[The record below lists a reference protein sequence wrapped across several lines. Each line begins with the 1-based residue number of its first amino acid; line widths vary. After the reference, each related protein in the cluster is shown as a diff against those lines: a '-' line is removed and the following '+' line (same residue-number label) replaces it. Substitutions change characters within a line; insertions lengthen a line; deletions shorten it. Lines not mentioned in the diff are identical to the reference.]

1 MCGLA
6 AIVCG
11 AADFPTPRRLSLVA
25 EALKH
30 RGPDDSGTEN
40 FQQKRGI
47 SVGLVHTRLSIID
60 LTQSGHQPFHS
71 ADGNWRL
78 IFNGEIYNYLE
89 LRHELSAAGI
99 HFETE
104 SDTEVLLW
112 AWRVWG
118 TSSLK
123 RLRGMFSFVV
133 VDLGKKSLVAVRD
146 PFGIKP
152 LYLGQVGS
160 GWGFASEIRALRI
173 LTGQGRT
180 MDHQV
185 AYEYLTSG
193 IYDRGSETFFNGVS
207 SLPPGHIA
215 VIDFSGEVVD
225 MEVSSWFERPS
236 TSQIEIGWEEAKD
249 SLRHKLEH
257 SVRLHLRADVGL
269 GVALSG
275 GLDSSVLTALIRKIE
290 PDKEINTF
298 SFVAPGSQS
307 DESYWSNTVANHL
320 GTNQHLVAPTGREVS
335 QDIDDV
341 VFAQGE
347 PFGSLSIYAQY
358 AIYRTARD
366 SGLKVIIDGQGG
378 DEAFAGYFG
387 YPEARVRS
395 LLKAGDLTGAVS
407 LLRNWSG
414 YPKHKLSNA
423 IASLLGTY
431 LEGNPSLIALARS
444 TRSQVYPWLRT
455 KVLRD
460 YQIASDQIEL
470 EELYFRGPVE
480 NRFLANRL
488 SSALFSG
495 EMLNLLRHG
504 DRNSMRWSVESRVPY
519 LDLDLVSLA
528 QSLPE
533 QYLLS
538 PTGETKSILRHAMRD
553 LLPDEVLFR
562 KDKVGFEAPD
572 LQWIR
577 QMSDRAPALTVGL
590 ERIAWIDNQIVN
602 QKLQEVLD
610 GKRTYSHVYWRL
622 VNLAKWAKIYL

>member
-6 AIVCG
+6 AVVC
-11 AADFPTPRRLSLVA
+11 ATSDFPEPERLRTVA
-25 EALKH
+25 EALRH
-30 RGPDDSGTEN
+30 RGPDDSGSEN
-40 FQQKRGI
+40 FQDKGI
-47 SVGLVHTRLSIID
+47 SVGLIHTRLSIID
-60 LTQSGHQPFHS
+60 LTQSGHQPFQS

-89 LRHELSAAGI
+89 LKQELSSIGV
-99 HFETE
+99 HFETQ

-123 RLRGMFSFVV
+123 KLRGMFSFVV
-133 VDLGKKSLVAVRD
+133 VDLVKKSLVAVRD

-173 LTGQGRT
+173 LTGQGGD
-180 MDHQV
+180 MNHQV

-193 IYDRGSETFFNGVS
+193 IYDRGSDTFFSGAS
-207 SLPPGHIA
+207 SLPPGHMA
-215 VIDFSGEVVD
+215 VVDFSGAVANLKVD
-225 MEVSSWFERPS
+225 AWFERPS
-236 TSQIEIGWEEAKD
+236 TIQINISWEEAQE
-249 SLRHKLEH
+249 SLRQKLEQ

-290 PDKEINTF
+290 PDAEIKTF

-307 DESYWSNTVANHL
+307 DESYWSNAVSNHL
-320 GTNQHLVAPTGREVS
+320 GTNQHLVAPTGHEVS
-335 QDIDDV
+335 KDIDDV

-358 AIYRTARD
+358 AIYRTASE

-395 LLKAGDLTGAVS
+395 LLEAGNLTGAI
-407 LLRNWSG
+407 LLLKNWSG
-414 YPKHKLSNA
+414 YPKHKVSNA

-431 LEGNPSLIALARS
+431 LEGKPRMSALARS
-444 TRSQVYPWLRT
+444 TRSKVDPWLKT
-455 KVLRD
+455 KVLSD
-460 YQIASDQIEL
+460 YEIASGQTTL
-470 EELYFRGPVE
+470 ENLLTQGPLKHRYLSE
-480 NRFLANRL
+480 RL

-519 LDLDLVSLA
+519 LDLELVALA

-538 PTGETKSILRHAMRD
+538 QAGETKSILRHAMREF
-553 LLPDEVLFR
+553 LPAEVLFR
-562 KDKVGFEAPD
+562 RDKVGFEAPD
-572 LQWIR
+572 IQWLR
-577 QMSDRAPALTVGL
+577 QMSDHASALTEGL
-590 ERIAWIDNQIVN
+590 ENIPWIDKVVVDRS
-602 QKLQEVLD
+602 LQGVLD
-610 GKRTYSHVYWRL
+610 GKKTYSNVLWRL
-622 VNLAKWAKIYL
+622 VNLAKWYKTSI

>member
-6 AIVCG
+6 AVVCQAG
-11 AADFPTPRRLSLVA
+11 DFPDPKRLQSVVEELR
-25 EALKH
+25 H
-30 RGPDDSGTEN
+30 RGPDDSGSEN
-40 FQQKRGI
+40 FHDQGI
-47 SVGLVHTRLSIID
+47 SVCLIHTRLSIID
-60 LTQSGHQPFHS
+60 LTQSGHQPFQS
-71 ADGNWRL
+71 SDGKWRL
-78 IFNGEIYNYLE
+78 LFNGEIYNYLE
-89 LRHELSAAGI
+89 LRQELRALGI
-99 HFETE
+99 NFESQ

-118 TSSLK
+118 TGALGK
-123 RLRGMFSFVV
+123 LRGMFSFVV
-133 VDLGKKSLVAVRD
+133 LDLEEKSMLAVRD

-152 LYLGQVGS
+152 LFMGQVGS
-160 GWGFASEIRALRI
+160 GWGFASEIRALR
-173 LTGQGRT
+173 T
-180 MDHQV
+180 MSGTSARMNHQV
-185 AYEYLTSG
+185 AYKYLTSG
-193 IYDRGSETFFNGVS
+193 VYDAGSETFFSGVS
-207 SLPPGHIA
+207 ALPPGHLA
-215 VIDFSGEVVD
+215 VVGFSSGVIDFKVVR
-225 MEVSSWFERPS
+225 WFERPS
-236 TSQIEIGWEEAKD
+236 TSQVQISWENAKD
-249 SLRHKLEH
+249 SLRHKMEQ

-290 PDKEINTF
+290 PEAEINTF
-298 SFVAPGSQS
+298 SFVSPGSQS
-307 DESYWSNTVANHL
+307 DESYWSNAVATHL
-320 GTNQHLVAPTGREVS
+320 GTKQHLVAPTGEQVA

-341 VFAQGE
+341 VYAQGE

-366 SGLKVIIDGQGG
+366 SGLKVVIDGQGG

-395 LLKAGDLTGAVS
+395 LLKAGDLTGAIS

-431 LEGNPSLIALARS
+431 LEGNPSLIALVRS
-444 TRSQVYPWLRT
+444 TSSKVDPWLKT
-455 KVLRD
+455 KVFSD
-460 YQIASDQIEL
+460 YEIAPGQIALENLLTQGPIEHRYL
-470 EELYFRGPVE
+470 TK
-480 NRFLANRL
+480 RL

-538 PTGETKSILRHAMRD
+538 KAGETKSILRHAMRG

-562 KDKVGFEAPD
+562 RDKVGFEAPD

-577 QMSDRAPALTVGL
+577 QMSDRAPALTEGL
-590 ERIAWIDNQIVN
+590 EKIAWIDNQIVN

-610 GKRTYSHVYWRL
+610 GKRAYSNVFWRL
-622 VNLAKWAKIYL
+622 VNLAKWAKFYL

>member
-6 AIVCG
+6 AVVC
-11 AADFPTPRRLSLVA
+11 ATSDFPEPERLRSVA
-25 EALKH
+25 EALRH
-30 RGPDDSGTEN
+30 RGPDDSGSEN
-40 FQQKRGI
+40 FQDRGI
-47 SVGLVHTRLSIID
+47 SVGLIHTRLSIID
-60 LTQSGHQPFHS
+60 LTQSGHQPFQS

-89 LRHELSAAGI
+89 LKQELSALGV
-99 HFETE
+99 HFETQ

-123 RLRGMFSFVV
+123 KLRGMFSFVV
-133 VDLGKKSLVAVRD
+133 VDLVKNSLVAVRD

-173 LTGQGRT
+173 LTGQGGAVN
-180 MDHQV
+180 HQV

-193 IYDRGSETFFNGVS
+193 IYDRGSDTFFSGVS
-207 SLPPGHIA
+207 SLPPGHLA
-215 VIDFSGEVVD
+215 VLDFSGEVAD
-225 MEVSSWFERPS
+225 LKVSNWFERPS
-236 TSQIEIGWEEAKD
+236 TSKVEITWEEAQD
-249 SLRHKLEH
+249 SLRQKLED

-290 PDKEINTF
+290 PDAEIKTF

-307 DESYWSNTVANHL
+307 DESYWSNAVSNHL
-320 GTNQHLVAPTGREVS
+320 GTNQHLVAPTGHEVS
-335 QDIDDV
+335 KDIDDV

-358 AIYRTARD
+358 AIYRTARE

-395 LLKAGDLTGAVS
+395 LLEAGNLTDAI
-407 LLRNWSG
+407 LLLKNWSG

-423 IASLLGTY
+423 LTSLLGTY
-431 LEGNPSLIALARS
+431 LEGKPRLSALARS
-444 TRSQVYPWLRT
+444 TRSKVDPWLKT
-455 KVLRD
+455 KVL
-460 YQIASDQIEL
+460 SDCDIVSGPLML
-470 EELYFRGPVE
+470 ENLSTQGPLE
-480 NRFLANRL
+480 HRYLSERL

-519 LDLDLVSLA
+519 LDLELVSLA

-538 PTGETKSILRHAMRD
+538 EAGETKSILRHAMREF
-553 LLPDEVLFR
+553 LPAEVLFR
-562 KDKVGFEAPD
+562 RDKVGFEAPD
-572 LQWIR
+572 IQWLR
-577 QMSDRAPALTVGL
+577 QMSDRAPVLTEGL
-590 ERIAWIDNQIVN
+590 ENIPWIDKQVVDNQL
-602 QKLQEVLD
+602 QKVLD
-610 GKRTYSHVYWRL
+610 GERNYSNVFWRL
-622 VNLAKWAKIYL
+622 VNLAKWYKTSI